1 MSAAAF
7 NAESAMIQMTLQQ
20 TANLKM
26 ISHFMEGKGISQE
39 LISSFLDIFRSL
51 TKADNKKLQESIKNF
66 EDKKSEFKST
76 SKLCSLFLK
85 LVTAKKSEMNDV
97 IEAIS
102 KESNDLSVD
111 EGQKVLKLIV
121 SRAQSIAKTLA
132 KPMRSGNPINNYN
145 AGLKKRE
152 IEFQNGAT
160 LDLDLE
166 KEDNK
171 NTVDMY
177 NSQNTTLNINHI
189 CKGVTIENIEN
200 CKINLKKKV
209 LSQFQVSKTRDTI
222 ITVGPEMKFI
232 LIENCHNLTLI
243 LEGENDFEI
252 NYTCTSGLKI
262 VSKNQE
268 IYPPNYTVGKISLD
282 KFDEPKI
289 LAETFP
295 EKHIF

>member
-1 MSAAAF
+1 
-7 NAESAMIQMTLQQ
+7 MTLQQ

-26 ISHFMEGKGISQE
+26 ISHFMEGKEISQE

-132 KPMRSGNPINNYN
+132 K
-145 AGLKKRE
+145 
-152 IEFQNGAT
+152 
-160 LDLDLE
+160 
-166 KEDNK
+166 
-171 NTVDMY
+171 
-177 NSQNTTLNINHI
+177 
-189 CKGVTIENIEN
+189 
-200 CKINLKKKV
+200 
-209 LSQFQVSKTRDTI
+209 
-222 ITVGPEMKFI
+222 
-232 LIENCHNLTLI
+232 
-243 LEGENDFEI
+243 
-252 NYTCTSGLKI
+252 
-262 VSKNQE
+262 
-268 IYPPNYTVGKISLD
+268 
-282 KFDEPKI
+282 
-289 LAETFP
+289 
-295 EKHIF
+295 